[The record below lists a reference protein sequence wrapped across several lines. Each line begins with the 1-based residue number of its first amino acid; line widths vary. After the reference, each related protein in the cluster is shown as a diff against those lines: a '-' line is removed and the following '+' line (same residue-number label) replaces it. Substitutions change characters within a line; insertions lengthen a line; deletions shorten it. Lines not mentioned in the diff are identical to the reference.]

1 MAGYNEADHPRNR
14 FGEYRKKDESSHPGT
29 IPETT
34 DQEREA
40 DFTEY
45 AFTDFS
51 DEWLDN
57 DDPRLNACHETAAA
71 VKEQA
76 EKHPDST
83 IIMGDH
89 GRVYITSDKYPNLR
103 SELKMD
109 EDPDGMM
116 LTATQQKINKDGDW
130 EDTGWGVSSTPGRL
144 EDEMG
149 ANIRTAYDQACNPES
164 RSKDNPV
171 ITEST
176 VSEGYLGGT
185 KRVGGKYDP
194 NLTSTEK
201 TKLMREDF
209 KQLKKNGDIPKDWK
223 ISVRKSEYSMNW
235 TARIKV
241 TLPEGVPRYYVPTP
255 EQYWKSIAENDRY
268 DNPDKKAIRGL
279 LEANGGS
286 LTDDEW
292 REQANRINQKMK
304 NGEELEGSEWDCRVE
319 TPQVRKVR
327 KLCEQVGHQYT
338 YSNNNAMVDYFDTDG
353 YVDVSIV
360 EHGKAY

>member
-1 MAGYNEADHPRNR
+1 MTGYNEAEHPRDR
-14 FGEYRKKDESSHPGT
+14 FGKYREKNGKGQPGALPNQNSQELEAEYD
-29 IPETT
+29 
-34 DQEREA
+34 
-40 DFTEY
+40 EY

-51 DEWLDN
+51 DEWLD
-57 DDPRLNACHETAAA
+57 DSDPRLAACHETAAA
-71 VKEQA
+71 VKEQSDNW
-76 EKHPDST
+76 PDST

-144 EDEMG
+144 EDEKD
-149 ANIRTAYDQACNPES
+149 ANIRTAYNQACNPDS
-164 RSKDNPV
+164 NPNQVIKPSKAED
-171 ITEST
+171 
-176 VSEGYLGGT
+176 GYMGG
-185 KRVGGKYDP
+185 KKIIGGKYDP
-194 NLTSTEK
+194 NLTTTEK

-255 EQYWKSIAENDRY
+255 EQYRESIAKNDRY

-286 LTDDEW
+286 ITDDEW
-292 REQANRINQKMK
+292 RRQANRINEKMR
-304 NGEELEGSEWDCRVE
+304 NGEDLEGSEWDCRVE

-338 YSNNNAMVDYFDTDG
+338 YSNNNSMVDYFDTDG
-353 YVDVSIV
+353 YVFVSIV